1 MDEGHLETF
10 LPALYENINALNLTI
25 AENPIVIKNGRVRV
39 GYQIGEE
46 LFGYEASQKHCIIHI
61 IGERPGTMHRN
72 FSVYITTAN
81 ASTWKNHGKVDH
93 DITRVISGI
102 SDTSYQPKE
111 AALEAASLIKEQLN

>member
-1 MDEGHLETF
+1 MKVS
-10 LPALYENINALNLTI
+10 
-25 AENPIVIKNGRVRV
+25 VIKIGNSKGVRLPKSILEK
-39 GYQIGEE
+39 YQIGEE

-72 FSVYITTAN
+72 FSVYITTAS
-81 ASTWKNHGKVDH
+81 ASTWKNRGKVDH